1 MEQPTLIEKI
11 KKIVFGEEMPEVV
24 VTENKALFMEAT
36 LEDGTLVNIE
46 PALEIGAAVVVIDAE
61 GNPMAAPDAEHT
73 LAGGDKIVT
82 VEGVITEIIP
92 MEEEA
97 EVEEE
102 LPMATE
108 PTETQEQ
115 RVKKVV
121 ESIVKESHFAS
132 EEMVNKAVEE
142 LKNLFAEELSKAK
155 NEIKDIVFNSFVEFG
170 ETPKKDA
177 TEKPKAKVKK
187 QNIFIKK

>member
-1 MEQPTLIEKI
+1 MNEPTLIDKI
-11 KKIVFGEEMPEVV
+11 KKMIYGEETPETVV
-24 VTENKALFMEAT
+24 PVIKSEFMEAS

-61 GNPMAAPDAEHT
+61 GNPMAAPDAEHI

-102 LPMATE
+102 VPMAEE

-115 RVKKVV
+115 KVKKVV

-142 LKNLFAEELSKAK
+142 LKNLFSEELSKAK

-170 ETPKKDA
+170 ETPKKEA
-177 TEKPKAKVKK
+177 TEKPKAIKK
-187 QNIFIKK
+187 KTNLFIK

>member
-1 MEQPTLIEKI
+1 MSEITILDKI
-11 KKIVFGEEMPEVV
+11 KKIVFGEEVAEVPV
-24 VTENKALFMEAT
+24 AEEKSKFMEAT

-46 PALEIGAAVVVIDAE
+46 PALEIGAAVVVIDKE
-61 GNPMAAPDAEHT
+61 GNPEAAKDDTHT

-92 MEEEA
+92 FEEEA
-97 EVEEE
+97 EIEEE
-102 LPMATE
+102 VPMATE

-132 EEMVNKAVEE
+132 EEMVNKVSEE
-142 LKNLFAEELSKAK
+142 LKSLFTEELNKAK
-155 NEIKDIVFNSFVEFG
+155 AEIKDMVFSSFVEFG
-170 ETPKKDA
+170 ETPKKEA
-177 TEKPKAKVKK
+177 TEKPVAKKK
-187 QNIFIKK
+187 KTNLFIK

>member
-1 MEQPTLIEKI
+1 MEQPTILEKI
-11 KKIVFGEEMPEVV
+11 KKIVFGEETAEVPV
-24 VTENKALFMEAT
+24 VEDKSKFMEAT

-61 GNPMAAPDAEHT
+61 GNPMAAPDAEHI

-82 VEGVITEIIP
+82 VDGVITEIIP

-102 LPMATE
+102 VPMAEE

-115 RVKKVV
+115 KVKKVV

-142 LKNLFAEELSKAK
+142 LKNLFSEELSKAK

-170 ETPKKDA
+170 ETPKKEA
-177 TEKPKAKVKK
+177 TEKPKAIKK
-187 QNIFIKK
+187 KNNLFIK